1 MNLAFEVSLFIH
13 QNYILHAVKS
23 YDMGPTDLL
32 PLRRKACCG
41 FLSPLKI
48 CCVLLGLNPPT
59 LDPMASTLTIT
70 PAGKFW
76 GNLMISIAF
85 FHVDF

>member
-1 MNLAFEVSLFIH
+1 MNLAFEVPLFIRR
-13 QNYILHAVKS
+13 NDILHAVKS
-23 YDMGPTDLL
+23 YDMGPTALL

-48 CCVLLGLNPPT
+48 CCLLLGLNPPT

-70 PAGKFW
+70 PARKVFGEFNYKYCIF
-76 GNLMISIAF
+76 SR
-85 FHVDF
+85 